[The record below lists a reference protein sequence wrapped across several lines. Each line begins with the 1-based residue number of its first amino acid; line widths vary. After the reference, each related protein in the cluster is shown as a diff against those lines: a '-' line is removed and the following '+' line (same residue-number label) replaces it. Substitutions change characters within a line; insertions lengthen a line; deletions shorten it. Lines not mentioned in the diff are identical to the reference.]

1 MALPSFLFFIIFSAS
16 FVSGYLFEASEAF
29 TRRTDREQR
38 SSISDEGNRECQEGS
53 PPGDPRGHGVN
64 YSGRMN
70 VTITGRTCQF
80 WNTSE
85 PHDHDYT
92 DLGGHNYCRNPDG
105 DNRGAWCYTTDPNR
119 LRESCFVPRCEATHD
134 CQEELDGGPLGEG
147 YSGDVN
153 VTITGIPCK
162 AWNDTYFKGLAG
174 EQNHCRSP
182 NKNLYSGVFCY
193 TTDPNVR
200 WEICDVPVCKQSVT
214 YDCQDGDPLGVTY
227 RGTMNVTVSGKT
239 CQSWSAT
246 EPHSHGFRLGDHNH
260 CRNPLGNRRPGGIW

>member
-53 PPGDPRGHGVN
+53 PPGVS

-70 VTITGRTCQF
+70 VTLSGRTCQV
-80 WNTSE
+80 WSTSE
-85 PHDHDYT
+85 PHEHDYT
-92 DLGGHNYCRNPDG
+92 DLGEHNYCRNPDG
-105 DNRGAWCYTTDPNR
+105 DHRGAWCHTTDPYR
-119 LRESCFVPRCEATHD
+119 LREPCFVPRCEATHD
-134 CQEELDGGPLGEG
+134 CQEELDGGPLGAG

-162 AWNDTYFKGLAG
+162 AWNNTSFKGLAG

-182 NKNLYSGVFCY
+182 NINLYSGVFCY

-214 YDCQDGDPLGVTY
+214 YDCQDGDPLGVKI
-227 RGTMNVTVSGKT
+227 V
-239 CQSWSAT
+239 
-246 EPHSHGFRLGDHNH
+246 
-260 CRNPLGNRRPGGIW
+260 